1 MKLIEMKEGTK
12 CILKNAGGREH
23 FADRAISMGLAVG
36 TKIEVVRN
44 QKKMPLLIY
53 ARDTLIAVNQK
64 DSEEIEVESYV

>member
-53 ARDTLIAVNQK
+53 AR
-64 DSEEIEVESYV
+64 ES